1 MPPLKDWI
9 QNISFLTSAS
19 KTAELPAD
27 GPGEIAIAGR
37 SNAGKSSAMNLICN
51 RRRLAFSSKT
61 PGRTQ
66 LINVFTLH
74 HHEQEVGRLV
84 DLPGYGYAA
93 VSQAIKA
100 RWQRE
105 LATFLET
112 RASLV
117 GLILVMDIRHPFGP
131 LDRQMLQWFDRR
143 NRPIHVLLTKA
154 DKLTRNEQAIAL
166 AQARRLN
173 CTMVAPAICPAR
185 AESCKKKPGEV
196 IAGRERLN
204 GLGTRSGRRSG
215 RRQVAC
221 VHDMSKTENFPIIT
235 TQDKWK

>member
-1 MPPLKDWI
+1 MTASAPGLMPPLKDWI

-66 LINVFTLH
+66 LMNVFTLH

-93 VSQAIKA
+93 VSQAVKA
-100 RWQRE
+100 RWQQE

-131 LDRQMLQWFDRR
+131 LDRQMLQWFDHR

-154 DKLTRNEQAIAL
+154 DKLTRNAQSTAL
-166 AQARRLN
+166 AQARRLIAAEKTSWGRN
-173 CTMVAPAICPAR
+173 CSVSLFSASQRLGRDEAVEKIAQWWHLPSAQPELKVAKKNPAR
-185 AESCKKKPGEV
+185 
-196 IAGRERLN
+196 
-204 GLGTRSGRRSG
+204 
-215 RRQVAC
+215 
-221 VHDMSKTENFPIIT
+221 
-235 TQDKWK
+235 

>member
-1 MPPLKDWI
+1 MTASAHGLMPPLKDWI

-66 LINVFTLH
+66 LMNVFTLH
-74 HHEQEVGRLV
+74 HNEQEVGRLV

-131 LDRQMLQWFDRR
+131 LDRQMLQWFDHR

-154 DKLTRNEQAIAL
+154 DKLTRNEQSIAL
-166 AQARRLN
+166 TQARRLIAEENASWGRN
-173 CTMVAPAICPAR
+173 CSVSLFSASQRLGRDEAVEKIAQWWHLPPAQPEPKVAKKNPAR
-185 AESCKKKPGEV
+185 
-196 IAGRERLN
+196 
-204 GLGTRSGRRSG
+204 
-215 RRQVAC
+215 
-221 VHDMSKTENFPIIT
+221 
-235 TQDKWK
+235 

>member
-9 QNISFLTSAS
+9 QSISFLTSAS

-66 LINVFTLH
+66 LMNVFSLH
-74 HHEQEVGRLV
+74 HNEQEVGRLV

-131 LDRQMLQWFDRR
+131 LDRQMLQWFDHR

-154 DKLTRNEQAIAL
+154 DKLTRNEQSIAL
-166 AQARRLN
+166 TQARRLIAQENASWGRN
-173 CTMVAPAICPAR
+173 CSVSLFSASQRLGRDEAVEKIAQWWHLPPAQPEPKVAKKNPAR
-185 AESCKKKPGEV
+185 
-196 IAGRERLN
+196 
-204 GLGTRSGRRSG
+204 
-215 RRQVAC
+215 
-221 VHDMSKTENFPIIT
+221 
-235 TQDKWK
+235 